1 MGEPARGHATW
12 EDLLKIPEDDRFR
25 YEVLGGEIEGLP
37 HPLPQHGW
45 TQGMLFA
52 DLSSP
57 FGRGRGGPGGW
68 WLILETDV
76 ILGPHDIVAPDI
88 TGWRRERMPAF
99 PRTRPIILAPDWVCE
114 VLSPS
119 HPQRDRVRKADLYL
133 RARIPHYWMLDVEGR
148 TLEALTAREGAW
160 VRAGAWTDG
169 DSPHIPPF
177 EAIELDVGGL
187 FPPLDAE
194 DSPT

>member
-1 MGEPARGHATW
+1 MGEPARGLATW
-12 EDLLKIPEDDRFR
+12 EDLLNAPEDGRFT
-25 YEVLGGEIEGLP
+25 YEILGGNLEALP

-45 TQGMLFA
+45 TQGMLFS

-76 ILGPHDIVAPDI
+76 MLAAHDIVAPDI
-88 TGWRRERMPAF
+88 AGWRRERMPFF
-99 PRTRPIILAPDWVCE
+99 PRTRPIEIAPDWVCE

-133 RARIPHYWMLDVEGR
+133 RAGVPHYWMLDVEGR
-148 TLEALTAREGAW
+148 TLEALTSREGTW
-160 VRAGAWTDG
+160 VRVGAWTDG
-169 DSPHIPPF
+169 DCPRIPPF

-187 FPPLDAE
+187 FPPLEKEA
-194 DSPT
+194 P

>member
-1 MGEPARGHATW
+1 MGEPARGLATW
-12 EDLLKIPEDDRFR
+12 EDLLTAPQDDRCT
-25 YEVLGGEIEGLP
+25 YEVLGGELEALP

-45 TQGMLFA
+45 TQGMLFS

-76 ILGPHDIVAPDI
+76 RLTPHDIVAPDI
-88 TGWRRERMPAF
+88 SGWRRERMPAF
-99 PRTRPIILAPDWVCE
+99 PRTRPIDVAPDWVCE
-114 VLSPS
+114 VISPS

-133 RARIPHYWMLDVEGR
+133 RAGIPHYWMLDVEGR
-148 TLEALTAREGAW
+148 TLEALSSREGAW
-160 VRAGAWTDG
+160 VRVGAWTDG
-169 DSPHIPPF
+169 DSPRIPPF

-187 FPPLDAE
+187 FPPPDPEAA
-194 DSPT
+194 

>member
-1 MGEPARGHATW
+1 MGEPARGIATW
-12 EDLLKIPEDDRFR
+12 EDLLNAPEDGRFT
-25 YEVLGGEIEGLP
+25 YEILGGNLEALP

-45 TQGMLFA
+45 TQGMLFS

-76 ILGPHDIVAPDI
+76 MLASHDIVAPDI
-88 TGWRRERMPAF
+88 SGWRRERMPAF
-99 PRTRPIILAPDWVCE
+99 PRTRPIEIAPDWVCE

-133 RARIPHYWMLDVEGR
+133 RAGIPHYWMLDVEGR
-148 TLEALTAREGAW
+148 TLEALTARDGAW
-160 VRAGAWTDG
+160 VRVGAWTDG
-169 DSPHIPPF
+169 DRPRVPPF

-187 FPPLDAE
+187 FPPLENEA
-194 DSPT
+194 P